1 MTTTSPGRAFGLLR
15 HAAARVFACVF
26 VCLLA
31 HQAVQAQP
39 AAPDVKRLRLMT
51 TSDVQIGGPWF
62 VAAGKDFF
70 KAEGFENVEI
80 VQYPSAPPAFPAF
93 ITDDIQAMAVAD
105 QPMFALAAGG
115 QPLSVFGI
123 YSDMTGLHGLI
134 GSAAV
139 KTAKDLEGK
148 NVALPKGSVLE
159 FYLRRFCEAYGCD
172 LSKVKVINM
181 SAPEAVT
188 ALVAGSVDAAALW
201 QPFID
206 RAIAGKPELHM
217 LHYQNVSRMPHAEG
231 PKRLHN
237 ATAVLFTK
245 QAFAKEHPSTVDAL
259 LRVLDRSMKYMA
271 QNPKD
276 AAALMAK
283 ALKIEPDTALRY
295 EEAVRFGFN
304 YTPQNLGEL
313 QSTANRLA
321 EEKLIKRDVN
331 FEREMLDPRPYRQLG
346 ATAAR

>member
-1 MTTTSPGRAFGLLR
+1 MTSISPVLALVR
-15 HAAARVFACVF
+15 RVAMLV
-26 VCLLA
+26 LLA
-31 HQAVQAQP
+31 LAAGQAAFAQ
-39 AAPDVKRLRLMT
+39 AAPDLKKLRLMT

-70 KAEGFENVEI
+70 KAEGFESVEI
-80 VQYPSAPPAFPAF
+80 TQFPSAPPAFPAF
-93 ITDDIQAMAVAD
+93 ITDDIQVMTIAD

-134 GSAAV
+134 AAGSV

-148 NVALPKGSVLE
+148 NIALPKGSVLE

-172 LSKVKVINM
+172 INKLKVINM

-206 RAIAGKPELHM
+206 RAMSGKQDLHM
-217 LHYQNVSRMPHAEG
+217 LHYQNVSKIPGAEG

-237 ATAVLFTK
+237 ATAVMFTK
-245 QAFAKEHPSTVDAL
+245 QAFAKEHPSTIDAL
-259 LRVLDRSMKYMA
+259 MRVLDRSLKYMA
-271 QNPKD
+271 QNPGD
-276 AAALMAK
+276 AAAAMAK
-283 ALKIEPDTALRY
+283 ALKIDQPTALRY

-304 YTPQNLGEL
+304 YTPQNLAEL

-321 EEKLIKRDVN
+321 EEKLIKREVN
-331 FEREMLDPRPYRQLG
+331 FEREMLDPQPYRRLG
-346 ATAAR
+346 GAR

>member
-1 MTTTSPGRAFGLLR
+1 MMTSLSPALALVRRVAALAFVALVAGQ
-15 HAAARVFACVF
+15 AAF
-26 VCLLA
+26 
-31 HQAVQAQP
+31 AQP
-39 AAPDVKRLRLMT
+39 LPDVKKLRLMT

-70 KAEGFENVEI
+70 KAEGFENVEV

-93 ITDDIQAMAVAD
+93 ITDDIQVMAVAD

-134 GSAAV
+134 GTSSIQ
-139 KTAKDLEGK
+139 TAKDLEGR

-172 LSKVKVINM
+172 INKLKVINM
-181 SAPEAVT
+181 SAPEAT
-188 ALVAGSVDAAALW
+188 SALVAGSVDAAALW
-201 QPFID
+201 QPFLD
-206 RAIAGKPELHM
+206 RAMAGKSDLHM
-217 LHYQNVSRMPHAEG
+217 LHYQNMSNMPRAEG
-231 PKRLHN
+231 PKRLHS

-259 LRVLDRSMKYMA
+259 MRVLDRSLKYMA
-271 QNPKD
+271 QNPGE
-276 AAALMAK
+276 AAELMSK
-283 ALKIEPDTALRY
+283 ALKIDQPTALRY
-295 EEAVRFGFN
+295 ESAVRFGFN
-304 YTPQNLGEL
+304 YTPQILGEL

-321 EEKLIKRDVN
+321 EEKLIRREIN
-331 FEREMLDPRPYRQLG
+331 FEREMLDTRAYRQLAG
-346 ATAAR
+346 TR